1 MYFAFHKAPFPVE
14 FCDKAVAIAG
24 KLSGE
29 KCFFALNGGLSAR
42 MVKNLLHKKS
52 VFRHHLLLQRPAGI
66 ILKGKYRAGHLGGG
80 KKAYQYG
87 GWTVQLNTVR
97 SLLFFFAGKEKLTV
111 CQKEDTG
118 TGYCNGNFFP
128 EREGFRSG
136 FAGSAASPYRVVFGK
151 VAGSD
156 FYGEGFSYN
165 GKVDSVGKSLRLD
178 RKSVV

>member
-24 KLSGE
+24 NSPGK

-42 MVKNLLHKKS
+42 MVKNPSTRSPSS
-52 VFRHHLLLQRPAGI
+52 VIICLQRPAGI
-66 ILKGKYRAGHLGGG
+66 ILKGKYRAGIWVVER
-80 KKAYQYG
+80 KRIS
-87 GWTVQLNTVR
+87 TVDGQFSLILTR

-156 FYGEGFSYN
+156 FYGEGFPTME
-165 GKVDSVGKSLRLD
+165 RWIP
-178 RKSVV
+178 